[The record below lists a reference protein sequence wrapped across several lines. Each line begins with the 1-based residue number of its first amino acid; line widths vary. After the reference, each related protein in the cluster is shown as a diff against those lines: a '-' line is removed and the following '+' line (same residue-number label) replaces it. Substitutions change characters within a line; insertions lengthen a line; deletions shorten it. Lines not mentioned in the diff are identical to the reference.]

1 MQRYYFVKSTG
12 GTILLKIDNK
22 NRIKNQGVFYHPQT
36 QVYHPCEKTYHPQ
49 NGSFFCEI
57 NF

>member
-49 NGSFFCEI
+49 NGSFYF
-57 NF
+57 